1 MDLKYYFSYF
11 LFHGLIHL
19 FLIGMISIIFQL
31 NLFQTFLAFLAS
43 AAIDADHLPFIKK
56 KGVNYWIKIWGSH
69 IIKSYPLHNF
79 LVLITFLIASLF
91 VFDPELFIVGICS
104 LSVVLH
110 LLWDLI
116 EDAIILKMGIKHWK
130 V

>member
-1 MDLKYYFSYF
+1 MDLKYYSSYF

-19 FLIGMISIIFQL
+19 FFVGLISIIFQL
-31 NLFQTFLAFLAS
+31 SLFQLILVFLAS

-56 KGVNYWIKIWGSH
+56 KGVNYWMKVWGSH

-79 LVLITFLIASLF
+79 LVLIIFLIASLF
-91 VFDPELFIVGICS
+91 VLDPELFIVGICS
-104 LSVVLH
+104 LSVALH

-116 EDAIILKMGIKHWK
+116 EDGVIFKMGIKHWK